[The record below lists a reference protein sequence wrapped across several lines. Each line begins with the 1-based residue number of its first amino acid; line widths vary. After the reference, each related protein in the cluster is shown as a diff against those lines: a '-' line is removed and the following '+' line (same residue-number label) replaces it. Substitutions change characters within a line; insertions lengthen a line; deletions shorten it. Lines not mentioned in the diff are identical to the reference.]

1 LADDAVATYANRVG
15 EIVDL
20 ATVTDGVTALAVSAI
35 SKGK

>member
-1 LADDAVATYANRVG
+1 LADDAVATYVDRVG

-20 ATVTDGVTALAVSAI
+20 ATVTEGVGSVDVSAI